1 MKIHL
6 STSFGSKASLL
17 SLCLLLSGISLMAQ
31 LPETGSYYL
40 IYAKHSDKV
49 LDVRGGTEMQGDG
62 VAVQQWEVNQQENQQ
77 FRFEAV
83 NNGYYRIIARHS
95 GKGLDVTG
103 GTCAKGNGAAIQ
115 QWENGN
121 HSNQLF
127 KLVDQGNG
135 YYMIVAKHSGKA
147 MDVYGGED
155 ENGTRVVQ
163 YDVQGTENQL
173 FRFIRAGEEVP
184 AGEEF

>member
-1 MKIHL
+1 MQTYQSI
-6 STSFGSKASLL
+6 SFGRKAALFAF
-17 SLCLLLSGISLMAQ
+17 CLALGAYSLMAQ
-31 LPETGSYYL
+31 LPEADTYYL
-40 IYAKHSDKV
+40 ISAKHSDKV
-49 LDVRGGTEMQGDG
+49 LDVRGGTEMQGNG

-83 NNGYYRIIARHS
+83 GNGYYRIIARHS

-103 GTCAKGNGAAIQ
+103 GTCAKGNGTAIQ
-115 QWENGN
+115 QWTNGN

-147 MDVYGGED
+147 LDVYGSENN
-155 ENGTRVVQ
+155 NGTRIVQ
-163 YDVQGTENQL
+163 YDPHGGENQL
-173 FRFIRAGEEVP
+173 FRFIRAGEEIP
-184 AGEEF
+184 AGIEY